1 MRSDRYASKKKFVVI
16 VRINANF
23 SDSLN
28 SGSTI
33 HRNQFALILAFAFT
47 VHKVQ
52 SLTLPSIVVSF
63 NLNRTKKFNYG
74 QLYVELSRVK
84 SLGNLLLRVR

>member
-52 SLTLPSIVVSF
+52 SLTLPSIIVSSD
-63 NLNRTKKFNYG
+63 LNRQKKSSYR
-74 QLYVELSRVK
+74 QLYVALIV
-84 SLGNLLLRVR
+84 

>member
-47 VHKVQ
+47 VHKV
-52 SLTLPSIVVSF
+52 
-63 NLNRTKKFNYG
+63 
-74 QLYVELSRVK
+74 
-84 SLGNLLLRVR
+84 